1 MKKIYIIHR
10 DAEFTKN
17 CRTVLEGAGFS
28 VEIFRNSGPAV
39 NALNWSEPCAV
50 LLNMSDEALDGLQL
64 MQKVRNRSTVPVI
77 LLTDSSEEIDEIMGL
92 RLGADA
98 VLRQPISPHLLNEWI
113 KSLLKRHQ
121 MLIDLAKP
129 GNQMQRQVTAG
140 ELVME
145 PTRFVATWRG
155 HTLPLTISEFR
166 LLSSLASRPGI
177 VRQRDSLIDVIHDD
191 EGYVDDRSI
200 DSHIK
205 RIRSK
210 IRDVDP
216 SFNCIQAVYGLG
228 YRYSIP
234 SEKQAAK
241 SPAAAEAS
249 RRADSGLYV

>member
-1 MKKIYIIHR
+1 MKKVYVIHR
-10 DAEFTKN
+10 DAEFAKS
-17 CRTVLEGAGFS
+17 CRAVLEGAGFS
-28 VEIFRNSGPAV
+28 VEVFRNSGPAV

-50 LLNMSDEALDGLQL
+50 LLNMSDETLDGLQL
-64 MQKVRNRSTVPVI
+64 MQRVRNKSTVPVI

-98 VLRQPISPHLLNEWI
+98 VLRQPISPHVLNEWI

-121 MLIDLAKP
+121 ALLDLAKP
-129 GNQMQRQVTAG
+129 GNQMQRQVRAG
-140 ELVME
+140 DLVME
-145 PTRFVATWRG
+145 PTRFIAMWRG
-155 HTLPLTISEFR
+155 HALPLTISEFR

-234 SEKQAAK
+234 SDRKGGRIATT
-241 SPAAAEAS
+241 P
-249 RRADSGLYV
+249 DSHPQRDTGLHA